1 MNGIPPASKQEAPM
15 LTVQDL
21 IEIEL
26 LKLQAVAGRPMTPP
40 RASVLMCRVLSG
52 SQVS

>member
-26 LKLQAVAGRPMTPP
+26 LNCRQSPAGR
-40 RASVLMCRVLSG
+40 
-52 SQVS
+52 